1 MFIEKN
7 FETIIKVWIIIC
19 VGARIF
25 FKDIYVLYMH
35 IIGILFY
42 ILYCYKKNRKIKVT
56 VSLGTDKE
64 MLEVPDVVNLKQEE
78 AEKRLREK
86 GFKYTIEEEF
96 SETIEIGYVIRQTPE
111 AKSKEEKGTE
121 VTIL

>member
-35 IIGILFY
+35 IIGIFIIILIQMIAQLMCFY
-42 ILYCYKKNRKIKVT
+42 R
-56 VSLGTDKE
+56 
-64 MLEVPDVVNLKQEE
+64 MH
-78 AEKRLREK
+78 
-86 GFKYTIEEEF
+86 
-96 SETIEIGYVIRQTPE
+96 
-111 AKSKEEKGTE
+111 
-121 VTIL
+121 